1 MAVPISLETL
11 SGKTRAPR
19 RPRSLSPGDLLERSA
34 RAASP
39 ALDDPLGG
47 EDPAQTESILRSLG
61 RKTLSGISTVG
72 SLLDLPGSSVRDL
85 LTGNNPLDQWI
96 DPFNEQKRASGRD
109 LLTQYGITSQNKE
122 TGFDYKNPGEL
133 AQDTAGLAA
142 EIALD
147 PMTYLTFGLSAVGK
161 GGRVAKAAGVL
172 DKAQEVASKTAGKMV
187 GPRTARMTTTLGDI
201 IQHSP
206 ESMDAISRA
215 AAAQGLRVRD
225 IASQPLGGLVGFNT
239 PFSRT
244 PRTVAAGS
252 KSLKAAELLDKA
264 GAAIRDTAPVRAAY
278 QLFGGSR
285 RGTGTLIGQ
294 KLAEKVSKASTEVES
309 LAAGETARAL
319 REIRDSGFL
328 DNYNSID
335 DAHDHLYQML
345 EGIVPATPEVADS
358 VARLQQHMPQV
369 LSAAQSAGLKTKQL
383 DDQFADYFGRRRI
396 KAKGK
401 DAKVTDRGTAKYFGV
416 TDPAASRRA
425 DILRDLPG
433 GTGGLRQF
441 IRQSAPMIDTI
452 RQNVPAG
459 KPQQMAVAAW
469 INQNFAQAIPDTFT
483 TTVKGQKTVVNGRH
497 DRLAKWLLKH
507 DNEELTKGIFT
518 DPFSAFQRRVG
529 RGYDV
534 AQTGEAILDTL
545 ADRATMRQAA
555 SKSTAAPVPAKQLL
569 KELGFSTSGK
579 DANNAISKLA
589 ERMGLAQASK
599 KDLRRIGRM
608 AIPGELADDLRR
620 TMKVFSGPEPAGKIA
635 KTIRSLTNLFKG
647 SVTGD
652 WPAFHLRNLAS
663 GTVRNYAGGAVDRRA
678 IFDTD
683 RLLKGKV
690 IPKAS
695 EIPVVRAALE
705 ERGFIPA
712 GAVVGPNRD
721 RVLKQAR
728 GVFGK
733 SADPT
738 IALMD
743 AHANLWARSTGKTAD
758 EWFERISEIKK
769 GDRSQ
774 LGPNALEQIVYHG
787 TPHSWSP
794 EPGFPYGR
802 PRLDK
807 IGSGEGAQAY
817 GWGWYSAESEGTA
830 RWYQES
836 LAKTSVE
843 DFDEFWKPGEIRP
856 WRGGYER
863 VDRIE
868 EGLYGQRGARTTPV
882 YKGPS
887 GWIVDNKYPDGN
899 WRFDIPSDEEFELAV
914 GRKPR
919 RAANLF
925 KLDIPDDVM
934 PRFLDYDKPLS
945 GQSQFVKDAIAK
957 MDDSLFPTRGYT
969 RESLADDPEL
979 WSVIDNYLPSGG
991 AENLA
996 FMRRWSKANPS
1007 GTMQDLLAALA
1018 DVHQWGR
1025 SDLHD
1030 LTQMIVEDSATELT
1044 GFDVIESLTKVMG
1057 SKRAS
1062 EYLREHGIVGN
1073 RYLDATSRAAGQGN
1087 HNYVLWDQPTL
1098 DRVAMIE
1105 KNGKAL
1111 GLPENVLQQPARGA
1125 VEFGA
1130 NGKAVITAF
1139 KAADQST
1146 FVHETAHIFRRSLG
1160 EVSPEILR
1168 DAEAAIGVTGGRWT
1182 RANEEAFAEG
1192 FERYLADGTAPSK
1205 PLQSI
1210 FESFKEW
1217 IVNIYRSIVGTP
1229 LAKNISPELKKVF
1242 DNMLGGSKIATDE
1255 EATKILGE
1263 LAYAHNLH
1271 GRNAGQ
1277 NIADMQ
1283 DGYLDDA
1290 ASVLNS
1296 IPGEAP
1302 MTPFRDFAKGW
1313 SFAPD
1318 GSSTLRERINPLN
1331 RRGVSDRTETK
1342 FAPGRGGESL
1352 GAYTEGINRISPFLY
1367 LLRKGVDPA
1376 EAARRVKELQVD
1388 YSSRAF
1394 SPFENQ
1400 IATQA
1405 APFWKFAS
1413 RQVPYMVNEL
1423 LQHPGGTTA
1432 QGIRAANIASDDSA
1446 TTPPHIAQ
1454 SAAIPL
1460 GILPDGSKR
1469 YLSSFGLMGEAP
1481 LAYGTLL
1488 SGQVG
1493 DPLRELLGQASPL
1506 VKAPIEL
1513 ATGRSLFQADRD
1525 LIDQDPL
1532 LGRIGANVTGQ
1543 ERPYRLPSGI
1553 EYVVANSPLS
1563 RVLSTIR
1570 TATDPRKN
1578 PLVKAF
1584 NLTTGL
1590 RFSDASPAAQDAVL
1604 KNALEDQIRQEG
1616 GRLFEGVYFPEDYTP
1631 TPEQDA
1637 MLTLLNELRKRSR
1650 GRRAAK
1656 KDAG

>member
-11 SGKTRAPR
+11 AGKTRSPR
-19 RPRSLSPGDLLERSA
+19 RPRSLSPGNLLERSA
-34 RAASP
+34 QSAAP
-39 ALDDPLGG
+39 ALDDPLGQ
-47 EDPAQTESILRSLG
+47 DPVDTPVDTESILRSLG
-61 RKTLSGISTVG
+61 RKTLSGISTIG
-72 SLLDLPGSSVRDL
+72 SLLDLPGSSVRDAL
-85 LTGNNPLDQWI
+85 AWKNPIDQWF
-96 DPFNEQKRASGRD
+96 DPFNEQKRTSGRD
-109 LLTQYGITSQNKE
+109 LLTKYGLASQNKE
-122 TGFDYKNPGEL
+122 TGFDWRNPGEL

-142 EIALD
+142 EIAFD

-161 GGRVAKAAGVL
+161 GGQVAKSAGIL
-172 DKAQEVASKTAGKMV
+172 DKAQEVASKAAGRVV
-187 GPRTARMTTTLGDI
+187 GPRVARMKTTLGDL

-206 ESMDAISRA
+206 ESLDAVTRA
-215 AAAQGLRVRD
+215 AHAQGLRVRD
-225 IASQPLGGLVGFNT
+225 IADQPLGGLVGFNM

-244 PRTVAAGS
+244 PRAVATGA

-294 KLAEKVSKASTEVES
+294 KLAEKVSKKSTELEA

-319 REIRDSGFL
+319 REIQDSGFL
-328 DNYNSID
+328 GNYNSID

-345 EGIVPATPEVADS
+345 EGVVPVAPEIADPVS
-358 VARLQQHMPQV
+358 RLQQHMPQV

-383 DDQFADYFGRRRI
+383 DDQFADYFSRRRI
-396 KAKGK
+396 KARGK
-401 DAKVTDRGTAKYFGV
+401 DVKVTDRGTAKYFGV

-425 DILRDLPG
+425 DILRDIPG

-441 IRQSAPMIDTI
+441 IRQSAPIIDQI
-452 RQNVPAG
+452 RQSIPAG
-459 KPQQMAVAAW
+459 KPQVQGLAAW
-469 INQNFAQAIPDTFT
+469 ISQNYSQAIPDTFT
-483 TTVKGQKTVVNGRH
+483 TTVKGQQTLMNGRH
-497 DRLAKWLLKH
+497 ERLAKWLLKH
-507 DNEELTKGIFT
+507 DGEELTKGIFT

-545 ADRATMRQAA
+545 ADRVTMRQAA
-555 SKSTAAPVPAKQLL
+555 SKSTATPVQARQLL
-569 KELGFSTSGK
+569 KELGFSTSSK
-579 DANNAISKLA
+579 DANNALGKLA
-589 ERMGLAQASK
+589 ERMGIAQASR
-599 KDLRRIGRM
+599 KDLRRIARM
-608 AIPGELADDLRR
+608 NVPGELADDLRR

-635 KTIRSLTNLFKG
+635 STIRSLTNLFKG

-652 WPAFHLRNLAS
+652 FPAFHLRNLAS

-690 IPKAS
+690 IPKAN
-695 EIPVVRAALE
+695 EIPIVRATLE
-705 ERGFIPA
+705 ERGYIPA

-728 GVFGK
+728 ATFGK

-738 IALMD
+738 VALMD
-743 AHANLWARSTGKTAD
+743 AHANLWAKANGRNAD
-758 EWFERISEIKK
+758 EWFERIKEISK

-774 LGPNALEQIVYHG
+774 LGPNALDQIVHHG

-794 EPGFPYGR
+794 EPGFPHGR

-807 IGSGEGAQAY
+807 IGTGEGAQAY
-817 GWGWYSAESEGTA
+817 GWGWYSAESDGI
-830 RWYQES
+830 
-836 LAKTSVE
+836 AKSYRE
-843 DFDEFWKPGEIRP
+843 KLSSGADFTDSELQDYFKPGRIISSYGGHDRVIAFHPDELGWQVEVQSVVKKGNEWVPDPSSPRSRFHRTRP
-856 WRGGYER
+856 SEAEFER
-863 VDRIE
+863 V
-868 EGLYGQRGARTTPV
+868 T
-882 YKGPS
+882 
-887 GWIVDNKYPDGN
+887 
-899 WRFDIPSDEEFELAV
+899 
-914 GRKPR
+914 GRKR
-919 RAANLF
+919 ELGSLF

-934 PRFLDYDKPLS
+934 PKLMDWDVTIDQQAPGVRDVLKQKVLPVIEEAVNAGRIDPIPPNKMGSLKPSLMMKALEEVKGGQKEAAEYLASLGIPGNKYLD
-945 GQSQFVKDAIAK
+945 G
-957 MDDSLFPTRGYT
+957 
-969 RESLADDPEL
+969 
-979 WSVIDNYLPSGG
+979 PS
-991 AENLA
+991 
-996 FMRRWSKANPS
+996 RKAGS
-1007 GTMQDLLAALA
+1007 GT
-1018 DVHQWGR
+1018 R
-1025 SDLHD
+1025 
-1030 LTQMIVEDSATELT
+1030 
-1044 GFDVIESLTKVMG
+1044 
-1057 SKRAS
+1057 
-1062 EYLREHGIVGN
+1062 
-1073 RYLDATSRAAGQGN
+1073 
-1087 HNYVLWDQPTL
+1087 NYVLWDQPTI
-1098 DRVAMIE
+1098 DRVAMLE

-1111 GLPENVLQQPARGA
+1111 GIPEGVSSLQQSGRGA
-1125 VEFGA
+1125 VEFDK
-1130 NGKAVITAF
+1130 NGKSIIKAF
-1139 KAADQST
+1139 SAADRST
-1146 FVHETAHIFRRSLG
+1146 FVHETSHIFRRSLA
-1160 EVSPEILR
+1160 EVSPDLLR
-1168 DAEAAIGVTGGRWT
+1168 DAEAAIGVTGGNWT

-1192 FERYLADGTAPSK
+1192 FEKYLADGKAPSK
-1205 PLQSI
+1205 SLQSV

-1229 LAKNISPELKKVF
+1229 LAKNVSPQLKKVF
-1242 DNMLGGSKIATDE
+1242 DDMLGGSKIATDE

-1283 DGYLDDA
+1283 DGYLGDVSSA
-1290 ASVLNS
+1290 LSS
-1296 IPGEAP
+1296 IPGETPA
-1302 MTPFRDFAKGW
+1302 TPFTDFAKGW
-1313 SFAPD
+1313 AFRPD
-1318 GSSTLRERINPLN
+1318 GSSTLLERINPLN
-1331 RRGVSDRTETK
+1331 RRGVGGRTETK

-1367 LLRKGVDPA
+1367 LLRQGVDPA

-1413 RQVPYMVNEL
+1413 RQVPYMVQEL

-1432 QGIRAANIASDDSA
+1432 QGVRAANIASDDSA

-1460 GILPDGSKR
+1460 GTLPDGSKR

-1532 LGRIGANVTGQ
+1532 LGRIAANVTGQ
-1543 ERPYRLPSGI
+1543 DRPYRLPFGL
-1553 EYVVANSPLS
+1553 EYTVANSPLS
-1563 RVLSTIR
+1563 RGLSTIR
-1570 TATDPRKN
+1570 TLTDRRKN
-1578 PLVKAF
+1578 ALVKAF
-1584 NLTTGL
+1584 NLGTGL

-1616 GRLFEGVYFPEDYTP
+1616 GKLFEGVYFPEGYTP
-1631 TPEQDA
+1631 TPEQDV
-1637 MLTLLNELRKRSR
+1637 MLQLLNELRKRSR
-1650 GRRAAK
+1650 GRRTARQTT
-1656 KDAG
+1656 G